1 MLDLNLALLVADR
14 ARPGQPKGSEMSDHL
29 LTIQQTAGVLGVSN
43 LTVYRLIKRGRLRAL
58 RVGRD
63 FRVRDTDLAR
73 YRESRLGSR

>member
-1 MLDLNLALLVADR
+1 
-14 ARPGQPKGSEMSDHL
+14 MSDHL